1 MSNTITVTLGGTLIA
16 AVMFTSPVAAGGL
29 TPVDFT
35 NVAFAPDTG
44 WTSIPI
50 GAADFCRREPTACQP
65 NKTVVQAET
74 LTPASWSQL
83 IAVNDA
89 VNRKIV
95 PETDQDNYHQ
105 VEYWTYPADG
115 RGDCEDIALEKQRE
129 LIAAGWDPSTLL
141 MTVVRE
147 ADGNGHAVLMVRT
160 DRGDLI
166 LDNQDSTVRDWK
178 DSPYHFLKRQ
188 SQINAGEWVGIADSR
203 PGVIMAK
210 SDTSQP
216 VETGK

>member
-166 LDNQDSTVRDWK
+166 LDNQNGKVLLWK
-178 DSPYHFLKRQ
+178 DTPYAFIKRQ
-188 SQINAGEWVGIADSR
+188 SQADAGKWVALNDDR
-203 PGVIMAK
+203 ATVITAAMN
-210 SDTSQP
+210 
-216 VETGK
+216 